1 MNAMNAMH
9 SCLSNL
15 NADSVTLVCCSCSC
29 PAAAW
34 MPSQLQ
40 QLKQQFEQ
48 QPHPNLAYPS
58 YYTVPFHAYD
68 EGNLNWQ
75 VSEGGGGGGEGSKG
89 GGGGSGE
96 GGVTQA
102 TGVVLRVFGKAVGGG
117 GGGQWRGRQLKE

>member
-1 MNAMNAMH
+1 MMAGAMNAMNATNICF
-9 SCLSNL
+9 SDL
-15 NADSVTLVCCSCSC
+15 NADSVTLVCCCCCC
-29 PAAAW
+29 PAAAR

-75 VSEGGGGGGEGSKG
+75 VSEWAGGRGGGLSGGF
-89 GGGGSGE
+89 
-96 GGVTQA
+96 
-102 TGVVLRVFGKAVGGG
+102 L
-117 GGGQWRGRQLKE
+117 GRR